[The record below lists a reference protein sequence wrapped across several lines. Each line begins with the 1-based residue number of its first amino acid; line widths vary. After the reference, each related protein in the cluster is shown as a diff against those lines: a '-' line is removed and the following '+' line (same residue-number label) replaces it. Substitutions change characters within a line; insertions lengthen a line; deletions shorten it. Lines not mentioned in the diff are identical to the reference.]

1 MHWQILVLAS
11 EGRAGGRPFLNQSTL
26 KKEQEGVTGRIT
38 TEEFTS
44 AFQQWY
50 ECCQKCL
57 RLAAVMLRK
66 VEK

>member
-1 MHWQILVLAS
+1 MMDELVDIS
-11 EGRAGGRPFLNQSTL
+11 VDQSTL
-26 KKEQEGVTGRIT
+26 KIEQEGVTGRIT
-38 TEEFTS
+38 AEEFTT

-57 RLAAVMLRK
+57 RMAAAMSRK